1 MKLTSPA
8 TLAVW
13 LASTLG
19 SAQNCPLHGP
29 AYPAPTDVAS
39 PAFMAAKAKWDEAL
53 ASNPQ
58 VNKTGVSFAVEI
70 YSAGKDAGTI
80 HRSFNTAAHQKGKVD
95 VGPDTVFRVHSISK
109 VITVYTILSKLGFK
123 HWHDP
128 VTKWVP
134 ELANEGKDPI
144 SDVDWDEVTLGS
156 LASSMSGISRGCTTC
171 PRRTMSR
178 LDC

>member
-1 MKLTSPA
+1 MKLTSPT

-13 LASTLG
+13 LASTLS

-39 PAFMAAKAKWDEAL
+39 PAFVAAKAKWDEVL

-58 VNKTGVSFAVEI
+58 VNKTGISFAVEI
-70 YSAGKDAGTI
+70 YSAGKDARTI
-80 HRSFNTAAHQKGKVD
+80 HRSFNTADHQKGKVD
-95 VGPDTVFRVHSISK
+95 VGPDTLFRVHSISK

-156 LASSMSGISRGCTTC
+156 LASSMSGISRGCTAC
-171 PRRTMSR
+171 PRWTTPRF
-178 LDC
+178 DC

>member
-1 MKLTSPA
+1 MKLTSPT

-19 SAQNCPLHGP
+19 AAQNCPLHGP

-39 PAFMAAKAKWDEAL
+39 PAFVAAKAKWDEAL
-53 ASNPQ
+53 ASHPQ
-58 VNKTGVSFAVEI
+58 VNKTAISFAVEF
-70 YSAGKDAGTI
+70 YSAGKDGGTI
-80 HRSFNTAAHQKGKVD
+80 HRSFNTADHQKGKVD
-95 VGPDTVFRVHSISK
+95 VGPDTLFRVHSISK
-109 VITVYTILSKLGFK
+109 VITVYAILSKLGYK

-134 ELANEGKDPI
+134 ELVKDGNDPI

-156 LASSMSGISRGCTTC
+156 LASSMSGISRSCTTF
-171 PRRTMSR
+171 PRRTISKP
-178 LDC
+178 DC